1 MTSLNLLVERGEVC
15 KCLRAKSM
23 YYDAAGEDPSGENED
38 SMWCAHTQSILGPTA
53 RWWTCATAAPAAP
66 AAKPHESNLICL
78 FL

>member
-1 MTSLNLLVERGEVC
+1 MTSLNLLVERGEIC

-23 YYDAAGEDPSGENED
+23 YYDDAGEDPSGENED
-38 SMWCAHTQSILGPTA
+38 SMWCAHTQSILGPDGQVVDV
-53 RWWTCATAAPAAP
+53 RTAAPAAP